1 MELQR
6 EFVAN
11 SYKSLE
17 SRIKHEANDRNAKLV
32 FDNQKEAA
40 MEIQRLFELGM
51 IAVTLLALTQVGKTG
66 VMVELAYLM
75 ATHPDD
81 KQIIN
86 YKNIFI
92 ITGMSDKDWLTQ
104 TKNNFPDAFV
114 HIYTRS
120 SFSKLTNLEH
130 VRDALFII
138 DECHIAVEEK
148 NQLSKALDRAKL
160 TKAASLRERN
170 IKLVQV
176 SATPGYALHNARMK
190 WDDNHGV
197 VTLVPS
203 NKYVGFREFLDAERI
218 MDTHNPNIN
227 IFKEIEENIKV
238 VYTTPKYHIFRV
250 NRKEKIKFEKM
261 VDENSWKCIEHNCK
275 SREDIDD
282 ILKSPP
288 VSHTFIIIKNFWR
301 AGKRLQDT
309 HIGIVYDE
317 PAEDPNCE
325 VIAQSLAGRLCGN
338 DKQFPGGESPI
349 IYCHLPSVIA
359 YMNWYDSGGEFT
371 SEYNSGKLSVARDGS
386 ITTKPSFHDGE
397 FEEPIEPRSAYEI
410 SDETFD
416 TVQQARAWV
425 RVNLTYTCSEYKL
438 RDSHG
443 NLGGTT
449 HFMYRGKARKIMN
462 ETEARANLISDG
474 VNNGARVMPV
484 DIGAGVAYSARIM
497 PVDIGQGSNTSAR
510 IMPVLNPTI
519 KYIVIYKLSKLIN
532 IVIPTF

>member
-1 MELQR
+1 MDLQR

-17 SRIKHEANDRNAKLV
+17 SRIKHAANDRNAKLV

-40 MEIQRLFELGM
+40 MEIQRLFEVGM

-66 VMVELAYLM
+66 VMVALAYLM

-81 KQIIN
+81 KQII
-86 YKNIFI
+86 KPENIFI

-104 TKNNFPDAFV
+104 TKDNFPDAFV

-130 VRDALFII
+130 VRNALFII

-148 NQLSKALDRAKL
+148 NQLSKALDRANL
-160 TKAASLRERN
+160 TKATSLRERN

-190 WDDNHGV
+190 WGDNHGV

-218 MDTHNPNIN
+218 MDTHNLRVN

-261 VDENSWKCIEHNCK
+261 VDDNHWKCIEHNCK

-288 VSHTFIIIKNFWR
+288 DNHTFIIIKNFWR

-371 SEYNSGKLSVARDGS
+371 IEYNSGKIGVSRDGT
-386 ITTKPSFHDGE
+386 ITTKPSFHKSGFE
-397 FEEPIEPRSAYEI
+397 EEPIEPRSAYEI

-416 TVQQARAWV
+416 TVQQARAWI
-425 RVNLTYTCSEYKL
+425 RANLTYGCSEYKL

-449 HFMYRGKARKIMN
+449 HFMYRGKIRKIRPEA
-462 ETEARANLISDG
+462 ETRGLTDLGYG
-474 VNNGARVMPV
+474 VKDA
-484 DIGAGVAYSARIM
+484 ARIM

-532 IVIPTF
+532 NVVIPTF